1 MVKTVRQ
8 RTVGATEAGLK
19 YGYRSGLEK
28 RIQEQ
33 LNSLSVDYEYEKL
46 KIEYEVHEVRKY
58 TPDFVILSNG
68 IIVESKGRFVLEDR
82 KKHLLIQKQRPD
94 LDIRFVF
101 SNSRAKIRKGS
112 KTSYGDWCSKNGF
125 LYADKLIP
133 EEWLC
138 EKAPK

>member
-1 MVKTVRQ
+1 MSQNIKSR
-8 RTVGATEAGLK
+8 GLK

-33 LNSLSVDYEYEKL
+33 LNGLSVEYEYEKL

-68 IIVESKGRFVLEDR
+68 IIVESKGRFVVADR

-101 SNSRAKIRKGS
+101 SNSKAKINKGS
-112 KTSYGDWCSKNGF
+112 KTTYGDWCNKHGF

-133 EEWLC
+133 EEWLY
-138 EKAPK
+138 EKVPK

>member
-1 MVKTVRQ
+1 MAKAVRQ
-8 RTVGATEAGLK
+8 RTVGASQAGLK

-58 TPDFVILSNG
+58 TPDFVLLSNG
-68 IIVESKGRFVLEDR
+68 IIIESKGRFVTADR
-82 KKHLLIQKQRPD
+82 KKHLLIKKQHPT

-101 SNSRAKIRKGS
+101 SNSKSKINKGS
-112 KTSYGDWCSKNGF
+112 KTTYADWCNKHGF
-125 LYADKLIP
+125 QWADKQIP
-133 EEWLC
+133 KDWLN
-138 EKAPK
+138 E

>member
-1 MVKTVRQ
+1 
-8 RTVGATEAGLK
+8 VGATEAGLK

-94 LDIRFVF
+94 LDVRFVF

-112 KTSYGDWCSKNGF
+112 KTSYGDWCNKNEF

-133 EEWLC
+133 EGWLC

>member
-1 MVKTVRQ
+1 MAKAVRQ
-8 RTVGATEAGLK
+8 RTVGASQAGLK
-19 YGYRSGLEK
+19 HGYRSGLEK

-33 LNSLSVDYEYEKL
+33 LNGLSVEYEYEKL

-68 IIVESKGRFVLEDR
+68 IIVESKGRFVVADR

-101 SNSRAKIRKGS
+101 SNSKAKINKGS
-112 KTSYGDWCSKNGF
+112 KTTYGDWCDKHGF

-133 EEWLC
+133 EEWLY
-138 EKAPK
+138 EKIPK

>member
-1 MVKTVRQ
+1 MAKAVRK
-8 RTVGATEAGLK
+8 RNVGATQAALK
-19 YGYRSGLEK
+19 YGYRSGLEE
-28 RIQEQ
+28 RISEQ
-33 LNSLSVDYEYEKL
+33 LTGLSVPFEYEKL
-46 KIEYEVHEVRKY
+46 KIEYEVNEVRKY

-68 IIVESKGRFVLEDR
+68 IIVESKGRFMPDDR

-112 KTSYGDWCSKNGF
+112 KTSYGDWCEKHGF

-133 EEWLC
+133 EGWIH
-138 EKAPK
+138 EKVPK